1 MIFSLSIT
9 EAPYSHQ
16 AATTAY
22 HFAKAA
28 LGKGHSIYRV
38 FFSNNGVHSG
48 SALACPPEAEINIS
62 KQWLELAKGHN
73 IDLVVCVAAAL
84 RRGILDADEAKRQG
98 KANGNLAK
106 GYTISGLGQLVEAG
120 IESDRLISFGG

>member
-9 EAPYSHQ
+9 EAPYSYQ

-48 SALACPPEAEINIS
+48 SALACPPQGEINIS
-62 KQWLELAKGHN
+62 EQWLELAKEHN

-84 RRGILDADEAKRQG
+84 RRGILDADEAKRRG
-98 KANGNLAK
+98 KPFGNVAQ
-106 GYTISGLGQLVEAG
+106 GYTISGLGQLIEAG
-120 IESDRLISFGG
+120 IVSDRLITFGA